1 MSNFPS
7 NTQMA
12 KNLGREL
19 LATSRNVVRGMPV
32 FVSDEIASARYN
44 ICLSCEHLHQER
56 CRLCGCFME
65 RKTKL
70 ETATCPERKW

>member
-12 KNLGREL
+12 KNLGREI

-56 CRLCGCFME
+56 CKLCGCFME
-65 RKTKL
+65 KKTKL
-70 ETATCPERKW
+70 ALATCSESKW